1 MKKLNCILLI
11 DDDEGT
17 NFLNKFIIEKTGIA
31 EKVDTV
37 YNGKEALEYLT
48 NTGKYAERGTFYSQ
62 PALIILDIN
71 MPIMDG
77 WEFINAYNKLE
88 DNQKGKIIIVMLS
101 TSENPDDIERAQ
113 KLTSISEFRNKPLTI
128 EIIEELFQKYFPEYI
143 N

>member
-48 NTGKYAERGTFYSQ
+48 NTGKYSHRGSEYSQ

-77 WEFINAYNKLE
+77 WEFINAYNNLD
-88 DNQKGKIIIVMLS
+88 DNQKGEIVIVMLS

-128 EIIEELFQKYFPEYI
+128 DIIEEIFNKYFSEYI
-143 N
+143 